1 MNIKELMAKKKNGGA
16 APAKVNKKPSKPEVE
31 DEDDESQV
39 EGGEGSDEEEEE
51 APAAKPAKKPLVKK
65 PAKAAEPEE
74 DEDGE
79 EDGDGEASDED
90 EDGEEDGD
98 GEASDEDE
106 EEAPAPK
113 KGAKAAAP
121 AKKAAPAA
129 PAKKAPAKKA
139 AAEDDE
145 EVPTPAAKKGG
156 TKSAWGAKPEKER
169 KALTPGSWMPQE
181 EMMTRFHEKL
191 LELGIAPPTKSIT
204 TQVVKAFESFLKDT
218 LSEYDVKFIEK
229 FRRREMEARVYAP
242 NTELAQVATPY
253 HTLVSPH
260 RKVSLNLYFDKTMT
274 KGTVNDDGEFIEG
287 KFNAKGNFTAGK
299 WGTDDEG
306 NETFTPAAK
315 KAKK

>member
-1 MNIKELMAKKKNGGA
+1 MAKKKLKANDSA
-16 APAKVNKKPSKPEVE
+16 AQGKKSSKPEIE
-31 DEDDESQV
+31 NDESQV
-39 EGGEGSDEEEEE
+39 EGGLDDGDEDDV
-51 APAAKPAKKPLVKK
+51 APAKPAKKLLVKK
-65 PAKAAEPEE
+65 PAKAEE
-74 DEDGE
+74 IENDEG
-79 EDGDGEASDED
+79 GEAAED
-90 EDGEEDGD
+90 DDD
-98 GEASDEDE
+98 VEA
-106 EEAPAPK
+106 APAPK
-113 KGAKAAAP
+113 KGAKVAAP
-121 AKKAAPAA
+121 AKKPI
-129 PAKKAPAKKA
+129 KKATD
-139 AAEDDE
+139 EDE
-145 EVPTPAAKKGG
+145 SVPTPASKKGG
-156 TKSAWGAKPEKER
+156 AKSAWGSKPEKER

-191 LELGIAPPTKSIT
+191 TELGIAPPTKSIT
-204 TQVVKAFESFLKDT
+204 TQVIKAFESFLKDT

-287 KFNAKGNFTAGK
+287 KFDSKGNFIAGK

>member
-1 MNIKELMAKKKNGGA
+1 MNIKELMAKKKANGNGA
-16 APAKVNKKPSKPEVE
+16 APAKVSKKPSKPEVE

-39 EGGEGSDEEEEE
+39 EGGEGGDEDEEEA
-51 APAAKPAKKPLVKK
+51 APAKPAKKALVKK
-65 PAKAAEPEE
+65 PAKAAEPE
-74 DEDGE
+74 
-79 EDGDGEASDED
+79 DED
-90 EDGEEDGD
+90 EDGESSDDEG
-98 GEASDEDE
+98 SDEDE

-191 LELGIAPPTKSIT
+191 VELGIAPPTKSIT

-287 KFNAKGNFTAGK
+287 KFDAKGNFTAGK

-306 NETFTPAAK
+306 NEIFTPAAK

>member
-1 MNIKELMAKKKNGGA
+1 MNIKELMAKKKANGNGA
-16 APAKVNKKPSKPEVE
+16 APAKVSKKPSKPEVE

-39 EGGEGSDEEEEE
+39 EGGEG
-51 APAAKPAKKPLVKK
+51 
-65 PAKAAEPEE
+65 
-74 DEDGE
+74 G
-79 EDGDGEASDED
+79 
-90 EDGEEDGD
+90 
-98 GEASDEDE
+98 DEDE
-106 EEAPAPK
+106 EEAAPAK
-113 KGAKAAAP
+113 P
-121 AKKAAPAA
+121 AKKALV
-129 PAKKAPAKKA
+129 KKP

-191 LELGIAPPTKSIT
+191 VELGIAPPTKSIT

-287 KFNAKGNFTAGK
+287 KFDAKGNFTAGK

>member
-1 MNIKELMAKKKNGGA
+1 MNIKELMAKKKANGNGA
-16 APAKVNKKPSKPEVE
+16 APAKVSKKPSKPEVE
-31 DEDDESQV
+31 DYDDESQV
-39 EGGEGSDEEEEE
+39 EGGEGGAEDEEEA
-51 APAAKPAKKPLVKK
+51 APAKPAKKALVKK
-65 PAKAAEPEE
+65 GAKAAEPE
-74 DEDGE
+74 
-79 EDGDGEASDED
+79 DED
-90 EDGEEDGD
+90 EDGESSDDEGSDEG
-98 GEASDEDE
+98 SDEDE

-121 AKKAAPAA
+121 AKKA
-129 PAKKAPAKKA
+129 PAKK
-139 AAEDDE
+139 DE

-169 KALTPGSWMPQE
+169 KVLTPGSWMPQE

-191 LELGIAPPTKSIT
+191 VELGIAPPTKSIT

-229 FRRREMEARVYAP
+229 FRRREMESRIYAP

-253 HTLVSPH
+253 HTFVSPH
-260 RKVSLNLYFDKTMT
+260 RKVSLNLYFDKTMM

-287 KFNAKGNFTAGK
+287 KFDAKGNFTAGK